1 MAKKMAIG
9 TKVYPDRQDAIWNGL
24 FSVSWSDELV
34 PDYGT
39 RYDLCGFGGIGVIIP
54 NCVDPGA
61 IYDDAGA
68 GAGDHFYPDWGRE
81 ATVALCQ

>member
-9 TKVYPDRQDAIWNGL
+9 TKVYADRQDAIWNGL
-24 FSVSWSDELV
+24 FSVSRSDELV

-39 RYDLCGFGGIGVIIP
+39 RYDFRSFGSIGVIIP

-61 IYDDAGA
+61 IHDDAGA
-68 GAGDHFYPDWGRE
+68 GVGDHFYFD
-81 ATVALCQ
+81 